1 MKVYHGSYLK
11 IDKIDLSKCEP
22 HKDFGR
28 GFYVTK
34 HLEQAEIWANRKG
47 KNNHTTGI
55 ITEFTFFES
64 AFSDKNFN
72 TLRFDSYNNDWL
84 DFVAVNRNFDT
95 PLPAHDYDIVEGPV
109 ADDKITTRI
118 DAYVRGEV
126 PREEFLQELSFGKPS
141 HQICFCTVKSLL
153 MLVHT
158 DFKGI
163 TAIERISEAI
173 VENLVA
179 HCGLSEKQATDFF
192 YNSQTYLL
200 LSDTGSGY
208 FKKPWQE
215 IYEMLKKELFPPL
228 NS

>member
-11 IDKIDLSKCEP
+11 IGKIDLSKCEL

-34 HLEQAEIWANRKG
+34 LLKQAEVWASRKG
-47 KNNHTTGI
+47 VNKHTKGV

-64 AFSDKNFN
+64 AFSDKNFK
-72 TLRFDSYNNDWL
+72 TLRFDTYNNDWL
-84 DFVAVNRNFDT
+84 DFVALNRNFNT
-95 PLPAHDYDIVEGPV
+95 PHPAHDYDIVEGPV

-118 DAYVRGEV
+118 DAYIRGEV
-126 PREEFLQELSFGKPS
+126 SREEFLQELSFEKPS

-153 MLVHT
+153 MLEHT

-163 TAIERISEAI
+163 TAIERISEVV
-173 VENLVA
+173 VESLVA
-179 HCGLSEKQATDFF
+179 NGDFSEKQATDFF

-200 LSDTGSGY
+200 LSDVNSSY
-208 FKKPWQE
+208 FKKSWQE
-215 IYEMLKKELFPPL
+215 IYEMLKKEL
-228 NS
+228 

>member
-34 HLEQAEIWANRKG
+34 LLEQAEVWASRKG
-47 KNNHTTGI
+47 ANKHTTGV
-55 ITEFTFFES
+55 ITEFTFFEN
-64 AFSDKNFN
+64 AFSDTNFK
-72 TLRFDSYNNDWL
+72 TLQFDTYNNDWL
-84 DFVAVNRNFDT
+84 DFVAVNRNFNT
-95 PLPAHDYDIVEGPV
+95 SHPAHDYDIVEGPV

-118 DAYVRGEV
+118 DAYIRGEV
-126 PREEFLQELSFGKPS
+126 SREEFLQELSFEKPS

-153 MLVHT
+153 MLEHS

-163 TAIERISEAI
+163 TAIERISEVV

-179 HCGLSEKQATDFF
+179 NDDFSEKQATDFF

-200 LSDTGSGY
+200 LSDVNSGY
-208 FKKPWQE
+208 FKKSWQE
-215 IYEMLKKELFPPL
+215 IYEMLKKEL
-228 NS
+228 

>member
-34 HLEQAEIWANRKG
+34 FLEQATIWANRKG
-47 KNNHTTGI
+47 ENKHTKGI
-55 ITEFTFFES
+55 ITEFTFFEH
-64 AFSDKNFN
+64 AFSDKNFK
-72 TLRFDSYNNDWL
+72 TLRFDTYNNEWL
-84 DFVAVNRNFDT
+84 DFVAVNRNFNT
-95 PLPAHDYDIVEGPV
+95 PLPAHDYDMVEGPV

-126 PREEFLQELSFGKPS
+126 SREEFLRELSFEKPS
-141 HQICFCTVKSLL
+141 HQLCFCTVKSLL
-153 MLVHT
+153 MLEHT

-163 TAIERISEAI
+163 TAIERIIEAA

-179 HCGLSEKQATDFF
+179 DYVFSEKQAADIF
-192 YNSQTYLL
+192 YNSKTYLL
-200 LSDTGSGY
+200 LSDVNSGY
-208 FKKPWQE
+208 FEKPWQE
-215 IYEMLKKELFPPL
+215 IHEMLKKEL
-228 NS
+228 

>member
-34 HLEQAEIWANRKG
+34 LLEQATIWANRKG
-47 KNNHTTGI
+47 ENKHTKGI
-55 ITEFTFFES
+55 ITEFTFFEQ
-64 AFSDKNFN
+64 AFSDKNFK
-72 TLRFDSYNNDWL
+72 TLRFDAYNNEWL
-84 DFVAVNRNFDT
+84 DFVAVNRNFNT
-95 PLPAHDYDIVEGPV
+95 PLPAHDYDLVEGPV

-126 PREEFLQELSFGKPS
+126 SREEFLQELSFEKSS
-141 HQICFCTVKSLL
+141 HQLCFCTVKSLL
-153 MLVHT
+153 MLEHT

-163 TAIERISEAI
+163 TAIERISEAA

-179 HCGLSEKQATDFF
+179 DYGFSEKHAADFF
-192 YNSQTYLL
+192 YNSKTYLL
-200 LSDTGSGY
+200 LSDVNSGY
-208 FKKPWQE
+208 FEKPWQE
-215 IYEMLKKELFPPL
+215 IHEMLKKEL
-228 NS
+228 